1 MYVKLTDGA
10 VTRFYN
16 LADPKQR
23 SIYNELIDHNTGFN
37 VVVGNDGKVKEFSE
51 AQVQE
56 VIETTRAAA
65 NKKRLKET
73 VNPYRQVKDDE

>member
-1 MYVKLTDGA
+1 MYAKLTDGA

-16 LADPKQR
+16 LDDPKQR
-23 SIYNELIDHNTGFN
+23 SIYKELVNNNTGFN

-65 NKKRLKET
+65 NKRQRKET
-73 VNPYRQVKDDE
+73 ITPNRQVKDDE